1 MRIIQER
8 ITNPEG
14 YSWGYFHYV
23 WDDFRCNWH
32 QHPEYELTLTL
43 NAKGSRLIGDHRQSF
58 DGVDFAMVGPNLPHL
73 WECQRISA
81 EKQIEVYVLWLSQ
94 EWVENLTRDFVEFAD
109 LYALFEQARRGLSFT
124 PEAVQKVLEIAPELD
139 DAAPRKR
146 FMLIIEILEILLNG
160 IDGPLASASFGNDTQ
175 GNSDSLRV
183 DRAIAFIHAHHAEPL
198 RVSTLANVAGVSES
212 SFYRLFKRYTGRS
225 VVEYLNEY
233 RISRACVQLSR
244 TDWPIY
250 RIAEFNGFSNLSN
263 FNRRFRQYR
272 GKSARDYRDNIRIHG
287 QFPDYPPMPDAR
299 IGAVPARP
307 LPSETD
313 GVSTGRCVGLKG
325 IPAEVI

>member
-1 MRIIQER
+1 MRIVQER
-8 ITNPEG
+8 ITNPAG

-43 NAKGSRLIGDHRQSF
+43 NARGSRLIGDHRQEF
-58 DGVDFAMVGPNLPHL
+58 DGIDFAMVGPNLPHL
-73 WECQRISA
+73 WECQRLGTTG
-81 EKQIEVYVLWLSQ
+81 QIEVYVLWLSR

-109 LYALFEQARRGLSFT
+109 LYSLFEQARRGLSFT
-124 PEAVQKVLEIAPELD
+124 AKTVTKIQAIAPKLD
-139 DAAPRKR
+139 DASPRQR
-146 FMLIIEILEILLNG
+146 FMLIIEILETLLGG
-160 IDGPLASASFGNDTQ
+160 IDGPLASASFGNDTD
-175 GNSDSLRV
+175 GSSDSIRI
-183 DRAIAFIHAHHAEPL
+183 DRAIAFIHAHHAEAL
-198 RVSTLANVAGVSES
+198 RVATLANVAGVSES

-250 RIAEFNGFSNLSN
+250 RIAEHNGFSNLSN

-287 QFPDYPPMPDAR
+287 QFPDHPPMPDAK

-313 GVSTGRCVGLKG
+313 GVSLGKCLAVKG
-325 IPAEVI
+325 IPAETI